1 MFDNLVE
8 SRPQK
13 RGFRDRVSGT
23 MLSVVFHVG
32 IIYAAIIATMKV
44 HEITQQSAAD
54 TTMIYVQQKEQPKE
68 QEPPKIASLNPPPKG
83 FQNLS
88 APVDIPTKIPPV
100 DLNQHFD
107 PKDYS
112 GVGVE
117 GGIAT
122 GVVGGTGPV
131 DLNQIFSEA
140 AVDEPPVRL
149 SGPPP
154 YYPPLLKDAGVQGTV
169 TLQFVIKPDGHA
181 DPNSIKVVSSTNRAF
196 EDPAKNMILGSVF
209 RPGRLHGKPVSVL
222 VEQSVSF
229 TLTSGQ

>member
-8 SRPQK
+8 SKPQK
-13 RGFRDRVSGT
+13 RGLKDRVSGT

-32 IIYAAIIATMKV
+32 IIYAAIIVTMKV
-44 HEITQQSAAD
+44 HQVTTQSAAD
-54 TTMIYVQQKEQPKE
+54 TTMIYVQQKEQPKTPP
-68 QEPPKIASLNPPPKG
+68 PPKIASLNPPPKG

-122 GVVGGTGPV
+122 GVEGGTGPV

-140 AVDEPPVRL
+140 AVDQTPVLLSHPPQ
-149 SGPPP
+149 
-154 YYPPLLKDAGVQGTV
+154 YYPPLLKDAGIQGSV
-169 TLQFVIKPDGHA
+169 TLRFVIKTDGHA
-181 DPNSIKVVSSTNRAF
+181 DPKSIKVISSTNKAF
-196 EDPAKNMILGSVF
+196 EDPAKNLILGSVF
-209 RPGRLHGKPVSVL
+209 RPGRLHGQPVAVL
-222 VEQSVSF
+222 VEQSVAF
-229 TLTSGQ
+229 TLTN